1 MGSLGKSTMLFS
13 MVIIIH
19 DQFLT
24 KLTILA
30 SELPDVS
37 FLHELIDVYFS
48 MHLTD
53 IPFLRLFDTRS
64 TFWDCT

>member
-1 MGSLGKSTMLFS
+1 MLFS
-13 MVIIIH
+13 MVIIIY

-64 TFWDCT
+64 IF